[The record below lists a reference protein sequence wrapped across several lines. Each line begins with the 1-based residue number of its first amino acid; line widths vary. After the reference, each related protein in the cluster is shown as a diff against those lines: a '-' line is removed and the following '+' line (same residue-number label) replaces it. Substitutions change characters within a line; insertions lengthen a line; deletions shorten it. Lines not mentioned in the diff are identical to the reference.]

1 MSEETLTEDRTTIGV
16 SVAGGKC
23 LDLLMS
29 KGWFD
34 QEVVAFRVA
43 VAYAL
48 ANDLNPTVGETYTT
62 KWNRGTLEQG
72 TLLADLISLLRP
84 STRPY
89 DLAQGLGDAGLKAM
103 AEKARAGEGLPAML
117 GF

>member
-1 MSEETLTEDRTTIGV
+1 MSDAESVEDRTTIGV
-16 SVAGGKC
+16 TVAGGRC

-43 VAYAL
+43 IAYAL
-48 ANDLNPTVGETYTT
+48 ANDLDPTIGETYTT

-72 TLLADLISLLRP
+72 TLLADLISLSRP
-84 STRPY
+84 SLRPY

-103 AEKARAGEGLPAML
+103 AERVRNGESLPSMF